1 MCGPIQISYF
11 TSSCGV
17 SWVEFSDTLGRR
29 LSLIGITLSKTVTAC
44 HRIANTNTATPK
56 QDTATR
62 TVKYTVELQMFIRQ
76 GPEWEENCVKLH
88 LYEFD
93 NNNILS
99 KRLNACVFNVW
110 LIKITLIIKCIFLNV
125 HLNYCCCPYSQN

>member
-29 LSLIGITLSKTVTAC
+29 LSLIGIHLCKTVTAC
-44 HRIANTNTATPK
+44 HRIATTNIATPK

-62 TVKYTVELQMFIRQ
+62 TVQYTVELQMFIRQ
-76 GPEWEENCVKLH
+76 GPE
-88 LYEFD
+88 
-93 NNNILS
+93 
-99 KRLNACVFNVW
+99 
-110 LIKITLIIKCIFLNV
+110 
-125 HLNYCCCPYSQN
+125 

>member
-29 LSLIGITLSKTVTAC
+29 LSLIGINLCKTVTAC
-44 HRIANTNTATPK
+44 HRIATTNMATPK

-62 TVKYTVELQMFIRQ
+62 TVQYSVELQIVIRQ
-76 GPEWEENCVKLH
+76 GPEWEENWVKLH
-88 LYEFD
+88 LYEID
-93 NNNILS
+93 INNLS
-99 KRLNACVFNVW
+99 KRLNACVLNVW
-110 LIKITLIIKCIFLNV
+110 LMKTTLIIKCIFF
-125 HLNYCCCPYSQN
+125 